1 MAETYASYMKG
12 ALFSEQDKNIDA
24 AIINFKNTRAIYE
37 EPRKYGSIENELL
50 CYQCIEEVEPMIDL
64 CSHKLGGSYLQAHEL
79 LDTANDLLNED
90 GCPQPHWVLPSAI
103 YEPERSGGHPIS
115 LGKKMQDIHA
125 EAVKKRRCP
134 TKKPY
139 SRSIVGASLEVI

>member
-1 MAETYASYMKG
+1 MFLY
-12 ALFSEQDKNIDA
+12 
-24 AIINFKNTRAIYE
+24 RAIYE

-90 GCPQPHWVLPSAI
+90 GCI
-103 YEPERSGGHPIS
+103 YFLTAPLTYLDFLLRVS
-115 LGKKMQDIHA
+115 
-125 EAVKKRRCP
+125 
-134 TKKPY
+134 
-139 SRSIVGASLEVI
+139 